1 MTVDTLSLT
10 GKIAIVTGS
19 GRENGIGAAIAVAL
33 ARNGAAVTINYVS
46 DSVTNRANALVDKI
60 KADGGRATAVQT
72 TVETSEGAQYLVQE
86 TLKAFETDHIDILV
100 NNAGTGFP
108 GETLAMQ
115 PDQVSK
121 TFDVNVKGPIM
132 MAQAVVPIIA
142 PGGRIINIS
151 STASKVGPADMATYG
166 ASKAALDSLT
176 WSWAKEWGR
185 SKGIT
190 VNSVAP
196 GIVMTDIVP
205 AGMANDLQRHYV
217 GITRAADR
225 LGTTEDIADAVLLL
239 VSEKARWITG
249 QYISVSGGLNN

>member
-46 DSVTNRANALVDKI
+46 DSITNRANALVDKI

-72 TVETSEGAQYLVQE
+72 TIETPEGAQYLVQE

-121 TFDVNVKGPIM
+121 TFNVNVKGPIM

-176 WSWAKEWGR
+176 WSWAKEWGH

-205 AGMANDLQRHYV
+205 AGMADDLQRHYV
-217 GITRAADR
+217 GMTRAADR